1 MMPSTEILHR
11 QQMIEAQ
18 LSRDAVCPPLPETT
32 GSRCPVCGSWREAE
46 SCPRCEERARYRAA
60 IERDPVGFFFETFLN
75 CRNAKQRLLACYDAY
90 CEKAERENDPMTAE
104 FLRQS
109 EREFF
114 ETREKG
120 GGELG

>member
-1 MMPSTEILHR
+1 MMPSTEILRR

-60 IERDPVGFFFETFLN
+60 IERDPVGFFRETFGN
-75 CRNAKQRLLACYDAY
+75 CGNVKQRLLDCYDAY
-90 CEKAERENDPMTAE
+90 REKVERENDPMTAE

-114 ETREKG
+114 ESREKG
-120 GGELG
+120 GGRHG

>member
-1 MMPSTEILHR
+1 MPSIEILRR

-32 GSRCPVCGSWREAE
+32 GSRCPVCGSWREEE
-46 SCPRCEERARYRAA
+46 SCPRCEERTRYRAV
-60 IERDPVGFFFETFLN
+60 IERDPVGFFWETFGN
-75 CRNAKQRLLACYDAY
+75 CGNGKQRLLDCYDAY
-90 CEKAERENDPMTAE
+90 REKAERENDLMTTE

-120 GGELG
+120 GGGLG